1 MFLNPS
7 EVIHGKSVL
16 FTTKKLANQKKM
28 CERVDLFAEHGFLQ
42 QHVDAHQLRVNGLEK
57 AKLSVL
63 NLTGHLVAGGR
74 TEKLLSSISN
84 REWKYEIA
92 KPSHI

>member
-1 MFLNPS
+1 M
-7 EVIHGKSVL
+7 
-16 FTTKKLANQKKM
+16 
-28 CERVDLFAEHGFLQ
+28 VDLFAEHGFLQ

-74 TEKLLSSISN
+74 TKSLSPTSS
-84 REWKYEIA
+84 REWKYANNFVLFFTCLEA
-92 KPSHI
+92 LLRYL

>member
-1 MFLNPS
+1 MAPLYN
-7 EVIHGKSVL
+7 EKTGTH
-16 FTTKKLANQKKM
+16 KKM

-63 NLTGHLVAGGR
+63 NLTGHLVADGR
-74 TEKLLSSISN
+74 NK
-84 REWKYEIA
+84 K
-92 KPSHI
+92 